1 MLEATAIMKTS
12 ILPEL
17 KKFVFEIKARK
28 HQNGFLMSSPILPCP
43 LWYSTLTK
51 AIRFAKS
58 TARGRDCE
66 IHLHDSKGEAIDRFE
81 FTA

>member
-1 MLEATAIMKTS
+1 MKTS

-28 HQNGFLMSSPILPCP
+28 HKNGFLMSSAILPCP
-43 LWYSTLTK
+43 LWYSNLTK

-58 TARGRDCE
+58 AARGRNCE
-66 IHLHDSKGEAIDRFE
+66 IHLHDAKGEAIDTFE
-81 FTA
+81 FSS